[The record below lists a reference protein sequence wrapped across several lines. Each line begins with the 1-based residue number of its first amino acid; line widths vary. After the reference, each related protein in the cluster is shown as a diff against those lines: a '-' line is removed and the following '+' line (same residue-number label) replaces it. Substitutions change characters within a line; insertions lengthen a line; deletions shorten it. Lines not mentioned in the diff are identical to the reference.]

1 MKRKVLPHCADCEDK
16 QCSEGTDCFS
26 KSSRHRRLYDDAGMA
41 ELHKAASAIEARY
54 YCKETRL
61 GEIILLAKE
70 LGCKRIGLA
79 FCIGLAEE
87 AKVINEIL
95 SKHFE
100 VASVCCKLCGLA
112 KEDFGLEK
120 IKSGDDEV
128 MCNPAGQADVLNEA
142 QTEINVI
149 CGLCVGHDAI
159 FSQVSKA
166 PVTTLI
172 VKDRILA
179 HNPVAALYCRY
190 IRKKFQ

>member
-1 MKRKVLPHCADCEDK
+1 M
-16 QCSEGTDCFS
+16 
-26 KSSRHRRLYDDAGMA
+26 
-41 ELHKAASAIEARY
+41 
-54 YCKETRL
+54 
-61 GEIILLAKE
+61 
-70 LGCKRIGLA
+70 GCKRIGLA

-100 VASVCCKLCGLA
+100 VASVCCKLCGLP

-142 QTEINVI
+142 QTELNVI

-190 IRKKFQ
+190 IRKTFQ